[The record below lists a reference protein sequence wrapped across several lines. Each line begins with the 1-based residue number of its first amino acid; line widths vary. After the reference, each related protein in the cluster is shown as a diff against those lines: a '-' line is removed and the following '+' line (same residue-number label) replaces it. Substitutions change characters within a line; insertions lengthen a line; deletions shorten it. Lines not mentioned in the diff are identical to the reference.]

1 MLNFLSS
8 TFFFRIRRKKE
19 EKVLK
24 FSVLSVYV
32 RYIQEK
38 MVLLQT
44 DKHFFDRA
52 INPYT
57 VKKKKKKL

>member
-1 MLNFLSS
+1 
-8 TFFFRIRRKKE
+8 
-19 EKVLK
+19 
-24 FSVLSVYV
+24 
-32 RYIQEK
+32 

-57 VKKKKKKL
+57 VKKKKKTLNARVF